1 MRPPPQMVI
10 PAQPVYMAPAPQF
23 APAPMGMP
31 MHPPG
36 APMHPPGA
44 HPGPPGAHPGPPRP
58 QHFEPPEEPPSKKM
72 KSGEDNLMPEADFLA
87 RNVSPV
93 TFRYVYYF
101 FITKPKFREI
111 VFQKCFFF
119 GKSAKVASFF

>member
-1 MRPPPQMVI
+1 
-10 PAQPVYMAPAPQF
+10 
-23 APAPMGMP
+23 
-31 MHPPG
+31 
-36 APMHPPGA
+36 MHPPGA

>member
-1 MRPPPQMVI
+1 
-10 PAQPVYMAPAPQF
+10 
-23 APAPMGMP
+23 
-31 MHPPG
+31 
-36 APMHPPGA
+36 MHPPGA

-101 FITKPKFREI
+101 LLQSVNFGKLYPKNVFFFREI
-111 VFQKCFFF
+111 
-119 GKSAKVASFF
+119 S